1 MESGVS
7 QGIMLEGSFMDS
19 NHGAMRQCP
28 IVDNELPL
36 DKLDDMMGNS
46 AMDELQVH
54 VSPAR
59 VDPYVGMEFE
69 SEEAVRVYYNEYAKR
84 VGFSIRVSTTRRSKR
99 DSTLIGRDFVCYKEG
114 FRSKKYVSKRP
125 NTREGCK
132 AMIRA
137 KKLDSNKWIV
147 TRLIKDHNHELVGS
161 GTVSLLRSHKH
172 KIFLDALDEANSGLS
187 SVDPY
192 VGMEFESDAAA
203 RIFYYQ
209 YAKRLGFSIRVATT
223 RRSKRDSTVIGR
235 YFVCSM
241 EGFRIR
247 KYANRRPVMRE
258 GCKAMFRVK
267 KLESEKWVVTQFEK
281 DHNHELGFPGK
292 GSYLRESRLVS
303 TSNAAK
309 SSVDCSGHS
318 SEQAR
323 ATSPIVTVP
332 KEKSTA
338 PSNTGFVMP
347 DSGKHVHSGQKKI
360 LGRDAQNVLEYFK
373 RMQAKNPAFFYAIQV
388 DDAYRMCNFL
398 WVDSRSRMAYSH
410 LGDVVT
416 LDTTYRRNLYEMPFV
431 LFIGVDQHKQFVL
444 FGCGLLLDES
454 EASYVWLF
462 NTWVEAMS
470 GQHPNAL
477 MTDDDP
483 AIVAAVARVFRKTQ
497 HCFCK
502 RHILKKFS
510 KKLGRLE
517 SKHKSL
523 REDFL
528 KCINLTEPNDE
539 FESCWWSL
547 LDKYELQENQWLYLL
562 YRSREKWVRVF
573 FQGAFCASVSTGQ
586 RNMSINSIFNVN
598 EHTSLLV
605 FVIQCE
611 QAIDGWFEK
620 QLEEDLKSSY
630 MKPILKT
637 SFPMEVQAAEVYT
650 RTIFLEFQDQL
661 IQSLQHVVELT
672 NENGTI
678 GTFKVAEFGAEDI
691 SHIVSFDAIEGCA
704 SCSCQMFEYA
714 GILCRHVLRVFMVKN
729 IMLLPSNCIW
739 KRWTRSAMNGDAT
752 KDQASHIHSTFQ
764 ENRYLLYKDLCRE
777 AISYASEGALSL
789 EIYNLAKRAIR
800 KALEEVRAVKEN
812 AAALLQHSSP
822 VVGSIHEENICE
834 QSQPADA
841 TSSRHTSHWSK
852 FR

>member
-1 MESGVS
+1 MVSSQYLPSSLSRETCFQLRQCIYIMESGVS
-7 QGIMLEGSFMDS
+7 QGIVLEVMDS
-19 NHGAMRQCP
+19 NHGAMRHCP
-28 IVDNELPL
+28 TVDNELPL

-46 AMDELQVH
+46 AIGELQVH

-59 VDPYVGMEFE
+59 VGPYVGMEFE
-69 SEEAVRVYYNEYAKR
+69 TEEAVRVYYNEYAKS

-132 AMIRA
+132 AMIRV

-172 KIFLDALDEANSGLS
+172 KIFLGALDEANNDHS

-192 VGMEFESDAAA
+192 VGMEFESDPAA

-235 YFVCSM
+235 YFVCSK
-241 EGFRIR
+241 EGFCVK

-281 DHNHELGFPGK
+281 DHNHELGFSGK
-292 GSYLRESRLVS
+292 GTYLRQSRLVS
-303 TSNAAK
+303 ISNAAK

-323 ATSPIVTVP
+323 ATSSPI
-332 KEKSTA
+332 
-338 PSNTGFVMP
+338 
-347 DSGKHVHSGQKKI
+347 
-360 LGRDAQNVLEYFK
+360 
-373 RMQAKNPAFFYAIQV
+373 
-388 DDAYRMCNFL
+388 
-398 WVDSRSRMAYSH
+398 
-410 LGDVVT
+410 
-416 LDTTYRRNLYEMPFV
+416 
-431 LFIGVDQHKQFVL
+431 
-444 FGCGLLLDES
+444 
-454 EASYVWLF
+454 
-462 NTWVEAMS
+462 
-470 GQHPNAL
+470 
-477 MTDDDP
+477 
-483 AIVAAVARVFRKTQ
+483 
-497 HCFCK
+497 
-502 RHILKKFS
+502 
-510 KKLGRLE
+510 
-517 SKHKSL
+517 
-523 REDFL
+523 
-528 KCINLTEPNDE
+528 
-539 FESCWWSL
+539 
-547 LDKYELQENQWLYLL
+547 ENQWLYLL

-586 RNMSINSIFNVN
+586 RNMSINSFFNVN

-620 QLEEDLKSSY
+620 QLEDDLKSSY

-637 SFPMEVQAAEVYT
+637 NFPMEVQAAEVYT
-650 RTIFLEFQDQL
+650 RIIFLEFQDQL
-661 IQSLQHVVELT
+661 IQSLQHVAELT

-678 GTFKVAEFGAEDI
+678 STFKVAEFGAENI

-752 KDQASHIHSTFQ
+752 KDQGSHVHSNFQ

-834 QSQPADA
+834 ESQPADA
-841 TSSRHTSHWSK
+841 TSIRHTSHWSK